1 MWERARGRRGH
12 LFGCVK
18 DAVGC
23 DGDCVYLPTEIV
35 IRNEARMRA
44 STNVSINRITARLE
58 VHARDRLS
66 VSASDHAA
74 CHRFSIETAIG
85 SVFAAKATGYGYGSS
100 SVRLSISI
108 SNENVHR
115 IDLDSVNETSYN
127 PTSSPVVSAVP
138 ISVPV

>member
-1 MWERARGRRGH
+1 M
-12 LFGCVK
+12 CI
-18 DAVGC
+18 
-23 DGDCVYLPTEIV
+23 LPTEIV

-74 CHRFSIETAIG
+74 CRRFSIETAIG
-85 SVFAAKATGYGYGSS
+85 SVFAAKTTGYGYGSS

>member
-1 MWERARGRRGH
+1 
-12 LFGCVK
+12 
-18 DAVGC
+18 
-23 DGDCVYLPTEIV
+23 
-35 IRNEARMRA
+35 MRA
-44 STNVSINRITARLE
+44 STNVSIDRITARLE

-85 SVFAAKATGYGYGSS
+85 SVFAAPGYGYGSS
-100 SVRLSISI
+100 SVRLSISNENENE
-108 SNENVHR
+108 NENVHR